1 MKKLSKLMIPL
12 VLFLAGLVAA
22 PSFSQTKPAVKPV
35 LGKERIVGRALYD
48 KLRKEGRTLVK
59 LDGLANLNW
68 TPDGKGY
75 FVFEGG
81 TFKRVDLAT
90 GEKSPLFDDA
100 KLLAAVNAVTGRQE
114 AKLFFNRFQF
124 LDDGKK
130 IQFSGFNKVFIY
142 DPATGKLFSYEPERT
157 VTGVRGRGY
166 GDILSPDLK
175 YRAFTRSYNLYIKD
189 MDGNE
194 TALTADGTEDL
205 RNGFPDWVYPEE
217 LSQYQAF
224 WWSPDSKKIAFM
236 QFDESPVAK
245 YPIVHDVAP
254 MPRYELQGYPVP
266 GANNPVVRLFI
277 VDIATKKLVR
287 LETGD
292 DLDVY
297 LYRGQWTNDGREF
310 TYHRLNRLQNRVEV
324 FAADPVTGQTRLVLK
339 DEDPCY
345 IDEQTDL
352 DFLKDNQRFLWT
364 SERSGWREIY
374 LYALDGKLLKQLT
387 NARLPVQTILGIDE
401 AGGWV
406 YFTGAGNNGTESH
419 LYKVKL
425 DGTGFTKMTK
435 EPGMHMVSFAPG
447 FAYYTDTFSNFDQPM
462 KSTLH
467 QADGKEVK
475 VIGQAVPGK
484 EFQALKLIKPEHFLF
499 KSADGKY
506 DLDGLIYFP
515 AHFNPKEKYP
525 VLLSI
530 YGGPGS
536 KGVSNTYKMTDA
548 SQALAQL
555 GFLVAVCDYRGVS
568 GRGKNFQNLHYLKLG
583 QVELEDHVAFVKAL
597 GQRPYADTSRV
608 GITGHS
614 YGGYFTCLCLL
625 KAPEVFHVG
634 VAGAPVTDWRNYDS
648 IYTERYMRR
657 PQDNPEGYEKGSCLT
672 YAKNLKGKLFIHHGA
687 VDDNVHPTNT
697 IQLVQALLKEN
708 KTFDLMIYPEQ
719 QHGIGFQRYPES
731 RVEYFIEHLKPVV
744 K

>member
-1 MKKLSKLMIPL
+1 MRKHQKTAAFLGLLL
-12 VLFLAGLVAA
+12 VLLMAG
-22 PSFSQTKPAVKPV
+22 QTFAQ
-35 LGKERIVGRALYD
+35 ERIIGKALYE
-48 KLRKEGRTLVK
+48 KLQREGRRM
-59 LDGLANLNW
+59 GGPPGFGFGGFPW
-68 TPDGKGY
+68 TADGKASY
-75 FVFEGG
+75 VFEDG
-81 TFKRVDLAT
+81 TYKRVDILT
-90 GEKSPLFDDA
+90 GEKTPLFDDA
-100 KLLAAVNAVTGRQE
+100 KLLAAVNAMTGRQE
-114 AKLFFNRFQF
+114 AKLFFNRFQY
-124 LDDGKK
+124 LDEGKK
-130 IQFSGFNKVFIY
+130 IQFQAFNKVFIY
-142 DPATGKLFSYEPERT
+142 DLASSKLVVYEPERA
-157 VTGVRGRGY
+157 VTGVRGRAY

-175 YRAFTRSYNLYIKD
+175 YRSFTRDYDLYIKD

-194 TALTADGTEDL
+194 TALTTGGTEDL

-217 LSQYQAF
+217 LGQYQAY

-245 YPIVHDVAP
+245 YPIVHDIAP
-254 MPRYELQGYPVP
+254 MPRLELEGYPVP
-266 GANNPVVRLFI
+266 GANNPIVRLFI
-277 VDIATKKLVR
+277 VDIASKKLFR

-310 TYHRLNRLQNRVEV
+310 SYHRLNRLQNKVEV
-324 FAADPVTGQTRLVLK
+324 FAADPATGKTRLVLT
-339 DEDPCY
+339 DTDPCY
-345 IDEQTDL
+345 IDESTDL
-352 DFLKDNQRFLWT
+352 IFLKDDLRFLWT

-374 LYALDGKLLKQLT
+374 LYDMTGKLLKQLT
-387 NARLPVQTILGIDE
+387 SAKLPVRSILGIDE
-401 AGGWV
+401 ARGWV
-406 YFTGAGNNGTESH
+406 YFSGFEANGTESH
-419 LYKVKL
+419 AYKVKL
-425 DGTGFTKMTK
+425 DGSGFARMTK
-435 EPGMHMVSFAPG
+435 EPGSHNVNFSPG
-447 FAYYTDTFSNFDQPM
+447 FDYYTDVFSNFDQPT
-462 KSTLH
+462 KSTLYR
-467 QADGKEVK
+467 ADGKELK
-475 VIGQAVPGK
+475 VLTPGTPNK
-484 EFQALKLIKPEHFLF
+484 DLLDLNLIKPEHLMF

-506 DLDGLIYFP
+506 DLDGLLYFP
-515 AHFNPKEKYP
+515 AHFDPNDKYP
-525 VLLSI
+525 LILSI

-536 KGVSNTYKMTDA
+536 KGVSNSYKMTDGN
-548 SQALAQL
+548 QALAQL

-568 GRGKNFQNLHYLKLG
+568 GRGKAFQNLHYMKLG

-597 GQRPYADTSRV
+597 GQRPYVDTTRV

-614 YGGYFTCLCLL
+614 YGGYFTCLALL
-625 KAPEVFHVG
+625 KEPDVFQVG

-657 PQDNPEGYEKGSCLT
+657 PQDNPEGYDKGSCLT

-719 QHGIGFQRYPES
+719 QHGIRFARYAES